1 MGLTDLVRS
10 EQRQADLFFGP
21 DVRRERGMDV
31 LDQINAKFGRGTMGV
46 GTTGWRV
53 GGARPGERRVGNR
66 DSQWRPTL
74 KALSPAY
81 TTKWNEL
88 LRVK

>member
-1 MGLTDLVRS
+1 MLGL
-10 EQRQADLFFGP
+10 
-21 DVRRERGMDV
+21 DVDDRPIV
-31 LDQINAKFGRGTMGV
+31 ALGV

-53 GGARPGERRVGNR
+53 GGARPGEPRRGTK
-66 DSQWRPTL
+66 DSQWRPAL

-88 LRVK
+88 LRVR